1 MLFKPKV
8 NQEKE
13 RIVSLIRRRRRQ
25 ILVHSCLYY
34 KLNTNIISDEEFDN
48 WCKELRELHQKY
60 PQYMKIDCYDKAFE
74 KWGGFS
80 GFDLPTGDPAILRV
94 AYRLLNIKQE
104 NTRMDDEYKKICK
117 ETGADIGKPVECQET
132 SK

>member
-8 NQEKE
+8 NEEKE
-13 RIVSLIRRRRRQ
+13 RIIALIRRRRRQ

-34 KLNTNIISDEEFDN
+34 KLNTNIISDEEFDK

-60 PQYMKIDCYDKAFE
+60 PQYMKINCYDAAFA

-80 GFDLPTGDPAILRV
+80 GFDLPIGEPAILRV
-94 AYRLLNIKQE
+94 AYRLLNVKQE

-117 ETGADIGKPVECQET
+117 EARTDVSKSVECAP
-132 SK
+132 SGK